1 MVIDNVQGAIPES
14 IKDAP
19 IVNVGEPEEKSE
31 LTLGD
36 DELENAKEQEE
47 DQDEKAVVN
56 EEAQAA
62 AVGESSETWSLTL
75 RDEQELEVENSG
87 PQSGAKSSGDD
98 QGDSSSG
105 EH

>member
-1 MVIDNVQGAIPES
+1 MMIDNFQGAIPEL

-47 DQDEKAVVN
+47 DQDGKAVAN

-62 AVGESSETWSLTL
+62 VVGESSETWSLTL

-87 PQSGAKSSGDD
+87 VQNGAKSSGDD